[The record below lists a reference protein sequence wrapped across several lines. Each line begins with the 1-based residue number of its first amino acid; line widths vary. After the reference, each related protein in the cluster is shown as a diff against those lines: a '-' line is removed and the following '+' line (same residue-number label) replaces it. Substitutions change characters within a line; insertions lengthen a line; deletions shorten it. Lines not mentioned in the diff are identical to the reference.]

1 MQMNVY
7 LHFTPLGPV
16 LVNEEG
22 QILASD
28 MITQDKDP
36 EKIARFMYELETGN
50 VPERVLGF
58 LASNLS
64 KEYTLAVEDEEVAR
78 KISQSLKEVKVTV
91 QPGSKVHRA
100 LREQQQAIVEKAF
113 GISYS
118 DYYRLVREATI
129 LLARWKVKEVAE
141 KRDLY
146 VAQAVNALDD
156 VNKTINLFASR
167 VREWY
172 GLHFPELNDIVED
185 HEDYFKIVS
194 KLGSRSNISLEKL
207 KELGFKDDLAQKIV
221 KAASNSMGAEL
232 TEFDLNA
239 IRLLSDA
246 GLQLYSIRRNLE
258 KYIDEAMYD
267 VAPNIRGLVGPTLGA
282 RLISLAG
289 GLEKLARLPA
299 STIQVLGAE
308 KALFRALRFGARP
321 PKHGVIFQHPYI
333 HKSPKWQRGKIA
345 RALAGKLAI
354 AARIDAFTG
363 EYKADELR
371 EDLEKR
377 IEEIKTLYA
386 KPPAK
391 PAKQAKK
398 EPAQK
403 KFRGHGKR
411 KGESK

>member
-58 LASNLS
+58 LASSLS

-391 PAKQAKK
+391 QAKK